1 MFDAEEINYEM
12 VLGAYKKIK
21 SYYYYNKNFLFMR
34 EKIAIYENDQN
45 EMDKSLHKLALILKN
60 PHNYNRQINAWIEEI
75 SYYVL
80 PKGFEEDKSIEDRFV
95 SSTVPNKTINKVN
108 FFIDMP
114 MELHI
119 LETVWMLYV
128 GKLASDKK
136 IISEDSYGN
145 VIDEKVVFNDSYD
158 FEKSVNHEKR
168 KIFKIYFSQYCEWRN
183 NAIKEVERNKKDK
196 NTLLVSLDIKGFFYS
211 VKWNFDDLE
220 KIVSDDKL
228 KELQGLTNVIYKIFR
243 KYTFEI
249 SEVKEIIQNPQKD
262 EFVLPIGLFS
272 SMLLAN
278 IYLSQ
283 FDSKVRKNSNVLYY
297 GRYVDD
303 MLILINVSQLR
314 FDITDNDLERILVS
328 ELDFLTKKDTNKYA
342 LAGIENLIIQK
353 NKLKIIFFENGKSNS
368 LIKQLKKTEIIPSQM
383 NMVPRNDI
391 QITDFEEAAYA
402 IHNFTSDTKLRDL
415 GKLEIN
421 KLKLSLFMSGL
432 ALNSRDRLTIESP
445 RAEKVQ
451 RQLEKDKI
459 IDFFKGSNAIEYN
472 CNWMNAM
479 YFILMSSGKSLKEW
493 NRFEDN
499 VRGSIKEVKIL
510 NLEEVKRNR
519 VARVKSKMKK
529 DLQHQFDICISTVL
543 ALNPLFSKK
552 EKHEILELCYKIRK
566 ANLFNQ
572 LLVSIPLVNYLN
584 GVTKDID
591 LSNIAIDK
599 MDSSLLTLELNRKL
613 KLSPRF
619 INFDELFQLDF
630 IRKLT
635 LENGWKTNDKDIERI
650 RTIFLE
656 VNNINADWAKPLDIT
671 IDEDQTRQ
679 PYILQKIRI
688 GGARRKLQNIRIAVA
703 NIKLDIDSCCMGLNG
718 TVVVRNRADFVSFL
732 EAAYNE
738 GKNTVDY
745 LVFPEFYL
753 PISWIQD
760 VLTFTRKTGITVIS
774 GLQYISQNGNAH
786 NVITVFSQI
795 KSGRYNSAVLFARE
809 KNNYAPLEKLLVE
822 TECCTVL
829 DNNLP
834 IYMVYDDGGV
844 KFGIFLCYEFTDIC
858 ARALLKNEVDII
870 FTPENNSDTTYFSN
884 IIETMSR
891 DLHAFMVQAN
901 TSIYGDSRITGP
913 YGRNYRNIV
922 QIKGGDNDSIIIGTI
937 NLQEVIEARKNERM
951 EMAKTIQDIR
961 SMSLAEKRAK
971 KNELKGSH
979 GKKISKISART
990 YN

>member
-1 MFDAEEINYEM
+1 
-12 VLGAYKKIK
+12 
-21 SYYYYNKNFLFMR
+21 
-34 EKIAIYENDQN
+34 
-45 EMDKSLHKLALILKN
+45 
-60 PHNYNRQINAWIEEI
+60 
-75 SYYVL
+75 
-80 PKGFEEDKSIEDRFV
+80 
-95 SSTVPNKTINKVN
+95 
-108 FFIDMP
+108 
-114 MELHI
+114 
-119 LETVWMLYV
+119 
-128 GKLASDKK
+128 
-136 IISEDSYGN
+136 
-145 VIDEKVVFNDSYD
+145 
-158 FEKSVNHEKR
+158 
-168 KIFKIYFSQYCEWRN
+168 
-183 NAIKEVERNKKDK
+183 
-196 NTLLVSLDIKGFFYS
+196 
-211 VKWNFDDLE
+211 
-220 KIVSDDKL
+220 
-228 KELQGLTNVIYKIFR
+228 
-243 KYTFEI
+243 
-249 SEVKEIIQNPQKD
+249 
-262 EFVLPIGLFS
+262 
-272 SMLLAN
+272 
-278 IYLSQ
+278 
-283 FDSKVRKNSNVLYY
+283 
-297 GRYVDD
+297 
-303 MLILINVSQLR
+303 
-314 FDITDNDLERILVS
+314 
-328 ELDFLTKKDTNKYA
+328 
-342 LAGIENLIIQK
+342 
-353 NKLKIIFFENGKSNS
+353 
-368 LIKQLKKTEIIPSQM
+368 M

-445 RAEKVQ
+445 REEKVQ

-732 EAAYNE
+732 EC
-738 GKNTVDY
+738 
-745 LVFPEFYL
+745 
-753 PISWIQD
+753 
-760 VLTFTRKTGITVIS
+760 GI
-774 GLQYISQNGNAH
+774 
-786 NVITVFSQI
+786 
-795 KSGRYNSAVLFARE
+795 
-809 KNNYAPLEKLLVE
+809 
-822 TECCTVL
+822 
-829 DNNLP
+829 
-834 IYMVYDDGGV
+834 
-844 KFGIFLCYEFTDIC
+844 
-858 ARALLKNEVDII
+858 
-870 FTPENNSDTTYFSN
+870 
-884 IIETMSR
+884 
-891 DLHAFMVQAN
+891 
-901 TSIYGDSRITGP
+901 
-913 YGRNYRNIV
+913 
-922 QIKGGDNDSIIIGTI
+922 
-937 NLQEVIEARKNERM
+937 
-951 EMAKTIQDIR
+951 
-961 SMSLAEKRAK
+961 
-971 KNELKGSH
+971 
-979 GKKISKISART
+979 
-990 YN
+990 

>member
-1 MFDAEEINYEM
+1 
-12 VLGAYKKIK
+12 
-21 SYYYYNKNFLFMR
+21 
-34 EKIAIYENDQN
+34 
-45 EMDKSLHKLALILKN
+45 
-60 PHNYNRQINAWIEEI
+60 
-75 SYYVL
+75 
-80 PKGFEEDKSIEDRFV
+80 
-95 SSTVPNKTINKVN
+95 
-108 FFIDMP
+108 
-114 MELHI
+114 
-119 LETVWMLYV
+119 
-128 GKLASDKK
+128 
-136 IISEDSYGN
+136 
-145 VIDEKVVFNDSYD
+145 
-158 FEKSVNHEKR
+158 
-168 KIFKIYFSQYCEWRN
+168 
-183 NAIKEVERNKKDK
+183 
-196 NTLLVSLDIKGFFYS
+196 
-211 VKWNFDDLE
+211 
-220 KIVSDDKL
+220 
-228 KELQGLTNVIYKIFR
+228 
-243 KYTFEI
+243 
-249 SEVKEIIQNPQKD
+249 
-262 EFVLPIGLFS
+262 
-272 SMLLAN
+272 MLLAN

-328 ELDFLTKKDTNKYA
+328 ELDFLTKKKDTNKYA

-445 RAEKVQ
+445 REEKVQ

-619 INFDELFQLDF
+619 INL
-630 IRKLT
+630 
-635 LENGWKTNDKDIERI
+635 
-650 RTIFLE
+650 
-656 VNNINADWAKPLDIT
+656 
-671 IDEDQTRQ
+671 
-679 PYILQKIRI
+679 
-688 GGARRKLQNIRIAVA
+688 
-703 NIKLDIDSCCMGLNG
+703 M
-718 TVVVRNRADFVSFL
+718 
-732 EAAYNE
+732 
-738 GKNTVDY
+738 
-745 LVFPEFYL
+745 
-753 PISWIQD
+753 
-760 VLTFTRKTGITVIS
+760 
-774 GLQYISQNGNAH
+774 
-786 NVITVFSQI
+786 
-795 KSGRYNSAVLFARE
+795 
-809 KNNYAPLEKLLVE
+809 NYF
-822 TECCTVL
+822 
-829 DNNLP
+829 N
-834 IYMVYDDGGV
+834 
-844 KFGIFLCYEFTDIC
+844 
-858 ARALLKNEVDII
+858 
-870 FTPENNSDTTYFSN
+870 
-884 IIETMSR
+884 
-891 DLHAFMVQAN
+891 
-901 TSIYGDSRITGP
+901 
-913 YGRNYRNIV
+913 
-922 QIKGGDNDSIIIGTI
+922 
-937 NLQEVIEARKNERM
+937 
-951 EMAKTIQDIR
+951 
-961 SMSLAEKRAK
+961 
-971 KNELKGSH
+971 
-979 GKKISKISART
+979 
-990 YN
+990 